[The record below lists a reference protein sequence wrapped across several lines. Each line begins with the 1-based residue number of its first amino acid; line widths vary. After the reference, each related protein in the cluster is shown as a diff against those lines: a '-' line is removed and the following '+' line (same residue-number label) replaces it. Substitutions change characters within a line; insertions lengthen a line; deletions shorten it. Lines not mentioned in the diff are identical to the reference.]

1 MNLGNCVL
9 VNAYSYH
16 NAGDAAIMIAS
27 EQLMTDLG
35 AESVVLSSR
44 YADSDSYSSHG
55 IRVVPEILRFP
66 ARGDSGAAS
75 RVATFLWAAARGALV
90 VGASK
95 VSRKF
100 GKFAARV
107 LLPTSAR
114 LLSDFETLV
123 VAGGGYMYSSRRVFN
138 MSLWHSLLTIRVA
151 QAMLEGTVMM
161 PQSIGPVKR
170 RIDAFLIDWALRNTT
185 VVVREKV
192 SFSKSTVLPRVAVR
206 AKEIHDVAF
215 YLKDA
220 PFDSTQSAEARLV
233 RVVVMDWRWSTS
245 VREDAF
251 AEYLRELARFI
262 DDLHENGYVVE
273 VGGHSVIPEH
283 AQDDVE
289 IARLVASAC
298 TRPPVVDENCDVQH
312 LLNRYRSSALVVGT
326 RLHACIMSISQGT
339 PAIALA
345 YQEKTTGVMAALGLG
360 DFVFQADSLNADEL
374 GNAVAHALSDESP
387 DIKVLARS
395 IREKISSFYEEVIS

>member
-1 MNLGNCVL
+1 MNLGNCIL

-27 EQLMTDLG
+27 EQLVKDLG

-44 YADSDSYSSHG
+44 YADSDSYASHG
-55 IRVVPEILRFP
+55 IEVVPEILKFP
-66 ARGDSGAAS
+66 ARGDLGSVS
-75 RVATFLWAAARGALV
+75 RVAIFLWAAARGVLV

-95 VSRKF
+95 LSRRF
-100 GKFAARV
+100 GANAARV
-107 LLPTSAR
+107 LLPTAAR
-114 LLSDFETLV
+114 MLARFETLV
-123 VAGGGYMYSSRRVFN
+123 IAGGGYMYSSRRFLN

-151 QAMLEGTVMM
+151 QAMVGGTVMM
-161 PQSIGPVKR
+161 PQSIGPVR
-170 RIDAFLIDWALRNTT
+170 RQLDASLIDWALRNTT

-192 SFSKSTVLPRVAVR
+192 SFSKSTALPRVAAR

-215 YLKDA
+215 YLSDA
-220 PFDSTQSAEARLV
+220 SLDRPQPVDKRLV

-251 AEYLRELARFI
+251 NGYVRELARFI
-262 DDLHENGYVVE
+262 DDLQENGYAVE

-298 TRPPVVDENCDVQH
+298 NRPPVVDENCDVQH

-345 YQEKTTGVMAALGLG
+345 YQEKTTGVMTSLGLG
-360 DFVFQADSLNADEL
+360 DFVFEADSLNAAYL
-374 GNAVAHALSDESP
+374 MRSVANALSDESP
-387 DIKVLARS
+387 DIEDLARS
-395 IREKISSFYEEVIS
+395 IRAAIFGFYQETIS